1 MSAEVVEVVEASV
14 ARPPLL
20 LTCEHASN
28 ALPDEGQPGG
38 WSWPP
43 ADRRLVHD
51 HWAWDPGAAA
61 LTRAL
66 CARTG
71 APAVL
76 SRFSR
81 LLVDPNRPL
90 DSETLFRD
98 VADGSPVE
106 LNRVVSSAER
116 ERRLTRCYEPYH
128 AAVDAMVQRHPGAPL
143 LSMHTFTPV
152 YEGQPRAVELGVLFD
167 DDEAWALR
175 WFDALQ
181 GHGYDVRLNEPWSGR
196 LGLMYSVQRHAQRW
210 GRVCMELEVRQD
222 LATDPAHVARI
233 VDLLVTAL
241 GQVLPV
247 GPSAG

>member
-1 MSAEVVEVVEASV
+1 MSAEVVEVIEASV
-14 ARPPLL
+14 ACPPLL

-28 ALPDEGQPGG
+28 ALPDEGQPSG
-38 WSWPP
+38 WAWPD
-43 ADRRLVHD
+43 ADRRLVDD
-51 HWAWDPGAAA
+51 HWAWDPGAAT

-66 CARTG
+66 CERIG

-98 VADGSPVE
+98 VADGLTVE
-106 LNRVVSSAER
+106 LNRHVTSADR
-116 ERRLTRCYEPYH
+116 ERRLQRCYLPYH
-128 AAVDAMVQRHPGAPL
+128 AAVDAMVQRHPGVPL

-175 WFDALQ
+175 WFEALR

-196 LGLMYSVQRHAQRW
+196 LGLMYSVQGHARRW
-210 GRVCMELEVRQD
+210 GRRCMELEVRQD
-222 LATDPAHVARI
+222 HATDAVHVER
-233 VDLLVTAL
+233 VVGLLVAAL
-241 GQVLPV
+241 DRVL
-247 GPSAG
+247 AAD